1 MDILLDTNFI
11 LTCTKQKI
19 DFAKIAD
26 EIINEDITWI
36 VPQQVLNEL
45 GNIKDK
51 KGTKKQDKQAA
62 ELSFEI
68 LQTLNPKII
77 ELNKNPNIDIA
88 IVNHII
94 DKPIV
99 LATLDKK
106 LKQRVP
112 NNRILTIRDKN
123 YLELV
128 Q

>member
-19 DFAKIAD
+19 DFDKVANKIID
-26 EIINEDITWI
+26 KKITWL

-45 GNIKDK
+45 ENIKNKKIDK
-51 KGTKKQDKQAA
+51 KAA
-62 ELSFEI
+62 ELSLEI

-94 DKPIV
+94 DKSIT
-99 LATLDKK
+99 LATLDKN

-112 NNRILTIRDKN
+112 NNKILTIRGKDWLK
-123 YLELV
+123 LI
-128 Q
+128 